1 MLKSRFVHINIGSQ
15 DLSANHDILQVHFV
29 DCIYFFVLVVQLLNL
44 GGCFYYICSTCSFLT
59 FPAKLEVGFVHII
72 FILIM
77 AMITQI
83 VDICED
89 HQKESKLAR
98 LLEEIGDGSK
108 ILVFVETKRKCD
120 ELTRS
125 ITL

>member
-1 MLKSRFVHINIGSQ
+1 MV
-15 DLSANHDILQVHFV
+15 LSP
-29 DCIYFFVLVVQLLNL
+29 
-44 GGCFYYICSTCSFLT
+44 
-59 FPAKLEVGFVHII
+59 PADFWEKWFQHPHLHPP
-72 FILIM
+72 LS
-77 AMITQI
+77 QI

-125 ITL
+125 TIDMTIIVKHVNYINMMMENILLSLL